1 MGSRFMDWIKKAERT
16 PHLKERV
23 PKLSKVFNYSEMTS
37 TAMIAPPCAYTTLE
51 WSSLGTGAAMATSDT
66 IFAGG
71 WMPLPEAR
79 VDPGFGILTENL
91 VAGCED
97 LPAKARGYRCEGCG
111 KAAFFLKPGADPGRH
126 EVVRAGDVFV
136 TSGEV
141 PKDHRPITCQFCGD
155 NVITLAL
162 ERLKD
167 FDVKSGEE
175 VSA

>member
-23 PKLSKVFNYSEMTS
+23 PKPSRVLNYSEMTS
-37 TAMIAPPCAYTTLE
+37 TAMITPPGAYTTLE
-51 WSSLGTGAAMATSDT
+51 WSSLGIDPNTMASSI
-66 IFAGG
+66 IFTPQDG
-71 WMPLPEAR
+71 WVGWGDGEPVKAD
-79 VDPGFGILTENL
+79 VD
-91 VAGCED
+91 ED
-97 LPAKARGYRCEGCG
+97 LPVRARGYRCEGCG

-126 EVVRAGDVFV
+126 EVVKAGDVFV